1 MDDTRAARVIVLEPL
16 PFVDQAVAGA
26 VRRRRHR
33 APAGAAGERL
43 GRAVIDGHYAALL
56 SPVAAA
62 AALLP
67 FAEANGPRQRAAV
80 VGSQRRQSPH
90 T

>member
-26 VRRRRHR
+26 VGGRRHS
-33 APAGAAGERL
+33 APAGAAGQRL

-56 SPVAAA
+56 SPAAVA

-67 FAEANGPRQRAAV
+67 FAEANGPRQRATVA
-80 VGSQRRQSPH
+80 GSQGR
-90 T
+90 